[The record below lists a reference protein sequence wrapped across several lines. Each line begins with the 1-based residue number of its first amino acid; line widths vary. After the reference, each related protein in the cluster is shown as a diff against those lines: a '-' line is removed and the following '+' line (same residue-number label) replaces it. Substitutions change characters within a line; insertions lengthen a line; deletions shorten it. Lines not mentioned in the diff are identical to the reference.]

1 MKKFFCGFTLV
12 ELIVTVS
19 IIMILTGVGAMSLN
33 SFNGV
38 KELESVRDEV
48 GNHLKLA
55 RNYAITKQLPV
66 GKGTGLDYVRVSFS
80 GNNITIA
87 GVDGTTVYPES
98 PYSTKILPVGISVS
112 STSDFGFAKSTGQLK
127 TSTGGDTTMTVV
139 VTLSRGTNTKSI
151 NINNFGQITNVN

>member
-1 MKKFFCGFTLV
+1 MKKKFCGFTLV

-87 GVDGTTVYPES
+87 GVDGSTDYFES
-98 PYSTKILPVGISVS
+98 PYSTKTVPVGISIS

-127 TSTGGDTTMTVV
+127 TSTGDDTTMTVV
-139 VTLSRGTNTKSI
+139 VTLSRGTNTRSI